1 MKKLFII
8 LGLMTSQ
15 FVTNAQTQWGLDA
28 AHSKITFN
36 VSHMMISE
44 TEGYFKTFS
53 GQLTA
58 PKEDFSDASIDFTID
73 VASINTDNEARD
85 KHLRSDDF
93 FNVDKFP
100 KMVFKST
107 SFKKIDGNKYKLSGN
122 LTIRDVTKPV
132 AFEVTYNGTVVS
144 PYKQTVAGFKF
155 MGSIN
160 RFDYNLKWNTKMDSG
175 SLVVGETVNI
185 IGNIELVKK

>member
-1 MKKLFII
+1 
-8 LGLMTSQ
+8 MTSQ